1 MIPLGK
7 DARERF
13 ARCGVL
19 AQGALAPPRFLPNG
33 GEPIKTAR
41 MTIWGKL
48 AGAAAG
54 FMLGGPIGA
63 LLGALAGH
71 FIVDEG
77 LLAPE
82 QGPPLQSVVFTVG
95 LIALAAKMAKAD
107 GVVTRDEVAAFR
119 RLVAVAPEDEAHVSR
134 LFDLAK
140 QSTAGFDA
148 YARQLAQ
155 LLKDTPDTLE
165 DLVDGLFGI
174 ATADGAV
181 HVDERAY
188 LAEVA
193 AIFGLPEQAFSRIE
207 ARHVVSGP
215 RDPYRVL
222 GIARRPPTARS
233 SRPGAPS
240 CTSTTRTGSSGGVYP
255 PSSSPL
261 RRGRWPPSTRPM
273 TCCAARGGSHELRL
287 RPRP

>member
-1 MIPLGK
+1 
-7 DARERF
+7 
-13 ARCGVL
+13 
-19 AQGALAPPRFLPNG
+19 
-33 GEPIKTAR
+33 

-71 FIVDEG
+71 FIVDER

-82 QGPPLQSVVFTVG
+82 PGPPLQSVVFTIG

-119 RLVAVAPEDEAHVSR
+119 RLVAVAPEDEAHVAR

-148 YARQLAQ
+148 YARQLAE
-155 LLKDTPDTLE
+155 LLKDEPDTLE
-165 DLVDGLFGI
+165 DLIDGLFGI

-181 HVDERAY
+181 HAAERAY
-188 LAEVA
+188 LAEIA
-193 AIFGLPEQAFSRIE
+193 SIFGLSEPAFARIE
-207 ARHVVSGP
+207 ARHVVAGP

-222 GIARRPPTARS
+222 GIAPDAADGEIKQAWRALVRQYHPDRLIGRGVPAEFVTIA
-233 SRPGAPS
+233 
-240 CTSTTRTGSSGGVYP
+240 TGKMATINEAYDA
-255 PSSSPL
+255 L
-261 RRGRWPPSTRPM
+261 RR
-273 TCCAARGGSHELRL
+273 ARGFA
-287 RPRP
+287 